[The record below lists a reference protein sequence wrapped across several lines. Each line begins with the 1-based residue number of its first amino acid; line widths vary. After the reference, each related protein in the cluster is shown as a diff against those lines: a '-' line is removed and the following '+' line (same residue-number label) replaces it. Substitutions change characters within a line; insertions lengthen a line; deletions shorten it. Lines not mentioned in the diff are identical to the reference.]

1 MSRDAGVIRDAAGL
15 TRLAGEIAVLEDR
28 HGPCPTLIAAR
39 LIVTAAL
46 AREESRGG
54 HFRADFPAADAVG
67 VRAFVTLESADP
79 AVRHAAE

>member
-1 MSRDAGVIRDAAGL
+1 MSRDAGVIRDASGL
-15 TRLAGEIAVLEDR
+15 TRLAGEIAILEDL

-54 HFRADFPAADAVG
+54 HFRADFPAAQAPRRTFLTLG
-67 VRAFVTLESADP
+67 NAPPVR
-79 AVRHAAE
+79 RQAA